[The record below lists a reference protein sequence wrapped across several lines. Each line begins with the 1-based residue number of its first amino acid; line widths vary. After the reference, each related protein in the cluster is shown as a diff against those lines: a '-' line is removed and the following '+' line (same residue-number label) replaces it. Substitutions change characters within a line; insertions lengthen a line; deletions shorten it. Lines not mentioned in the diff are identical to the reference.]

1 MMTKNNKRQKCLPG
15 VLLTIVLTIALL
27 LGLSGCSSTSVDS
40 SNEENQTPVQ
50 SDIVSVNDVVIT
62 EDGQY
67 DSKDEVGLY
76 IYTYGHL
83 PDNYMTK
90 SEARELG
97 WSSGALDVVVP
108 GYAIGGDTFG
118 NYEGNLPAED
128 GVTYIECDIDT
139 IGQSSRGAKRIVYSS
154 DGHIYYTEDHYETF
168 VELTFGDE

>member
-1 MMTKNNKRQKCLPG
+1 MMTKNNKRQYGLPG
-15 VLLTIVLTIALL
+15 VLVTIVLTIALL

-108 GYAIGGDTFG
+108 GYAIGGDTGG
-118 NYEGNLPAED
+118 NNDANLPSED
-128 GVTYIECDIDT
+128 GGT
-139 IGQSSRGAKRIVYSS
+139 
-154 DGHIYYTEDHYETF
+154 
-168 VELTFGDE
+168 